1 MSEIDMIDSYL
12 SSPDAPQD
20 LIGIIRAAAGAL
32 RTQRVTKENIYIEI
46 GSWGIWKTVKIGSV
60 DEDSGDFDIAAN
72 AYYRI
77 INESCVATDLG
88 EAMRNM
94 RRETG
99 FCLSLRELQ
108 ASRLGELISRK
119 VNQGTTADPPVI
131 DFEDSVVQTR
141 RSVSRHYLALAI
153 CRVLLGNL
161 RLSHM
166 RIDP

>member
-1 MSEIDMIDSYL
+1 MSGIDIIENYL
-12 SSPDAPQD
+12 SSPDAPKD
-20 LIGIIRAAAGAL
+20 FIGIIQAAAGAP

-46 GSWGIWKTVKIGSV
+46 GSWGIWRTVKIGSI
-60 DEDSGDFDIAAN
+60 DDDSGDFDIAAS

-77 INESCVATDLG
+77 INELCVVTDLG

-108 ASRLGELISRK
+108 ASRLGEVISRK
-119 VNQGTTADPPVI
+119 VNQGTTADPPLI
-131 DFEDSVVQTR
+131 DFDDSVVQTR
-141 RSVSRHYLALAI
+141 RSVSTRYLALAI